1 MSVEIES
8 EKVAWRLDLKVRRN
22 KSFKTAQSMRT
33 QLTSPP
39 FSPSFFVCTGT
50 LPDSGKAKVLTYRA
64 PPSEEKA
71 AAEAVAG
78 GGEDGKK
85 EEEEGKAA
93 ARPGELSR
101 APTLL

>member
-1 MSVEIES
+1 M
-8 EKVAWRLDLKVRRN
+8 N
-22 KSFKTAQSMRT
+22 KRHPS
-33 QLTSPP
+33 LTPLLSPP
-39 FSPSFFVCTGT
+39 CFLVCAGT
-50 LPDSGKAKVLTYRA
+50 LPDSEKAKVKLFLA